1 MTPERAAE
9 GGATAVSKEELLR
22 QSDVLTIHMVLSPK
36 TRGLLGA
43 DDLALMKTSSL
54 LVNTSRGPLIDEV
67 ALVNG
72 AHLAQ
77 ASRWPRSTCSTSNRC
92 PPTTRCVRWRT
103 CWARRTSAT
112 WPTTCT
118 ARSTATRSRRST
130 PGSRS
135 ARSPP
140 DARRRRKAG
149 IALGVLAALA
159 ATVTLTLAGC
169 QSFGEHA
176 SGERLARMEQLARV
190 ARRPLREPAGHVE
203 RHARRAAARAS
214 AAAPTSNRS
223 RRCRSCAPIRRP
235 WPSRPP
241 SGLRVT
247 WFGHS
252 STLLEVD
259 GTRVLTDP
267 IWSERASPVA
277 WAGPHRW
284 YPPTIALAQLPPVDA
299 VLISHDHYDHLDM
312 PTIVAMRSWKNV
324 FIVPLGIGAH
334 LARWGIPAERIV
346 ELDWWQSTRVGALT
360 VTLVPA
366 RHASGRVNAARR
378 PDACG
383 AASRWSARSHRVY
396 YSGDTGLFDA
406 MTEIGQRFGPFDLAM
421 IEAGQYDADWPDWHL
436 GPEQIGAGRSARA
449 REER

>member
-1 MTPERAAE
+1 M
-9 GGATAVSKEELLR
+9 
-22 QSDVLTIHMVLSPK
+22 Q
-36 TRGLLGA
+36 
-43 DDLALMKTSSL
+43 
-54 LVNTSRGPLIDEV
+54 
-67 ALVNG
+67 
-72 AHLAQ
+72 
-77 ASRWPRSTCSTSNRC
+77 
-92 PPTTRCVRWRT
+92 
-103 CWARRTSAT
+103 
-112 WPTTCT
+112 
-118 ARSTATRSRRST
+118 
-130 PGSRS
+130 
-135 ARSPP
+135 
-140 DARRRRKAG
+140 RRRQAG
-149 IALGVLAALA
+149 IALGIAAALA
-159 ATVTLTLAGC
+159 ATIALTLAGC

-176 SGERLARMEQLARV
+176 SGDRLARMERSPEWHDDHFANPQAMWSDMRDALLRALGGGPDVDPTAPVPVAQTDPATLAV
-190 ARRPLREPAGHVE
+190 APA
-203 RHARRAAARAS
+203 
-214 AAAPTSNRS
+214 
-223 RRCRSCAPIRRP
+223 
-235 WPSRPP
+235 

-259 GTRVLTDP
+259 GTRLLTDP

-277 WAGPHRW
+277 WAGPRRW
-284 YPPTIALAQLPPVDA
+284 YPPTLLLAQLPPVDA

-366 RHASGRVNAARR
+366 RHASGRVQPQSDLTLWGGFALV
-378 PDACG
+378 G
-383 AASRWSARSHRVY
+383 AQHRVY

-436 GPEQIGAGRSARA
+436 GPEQSVLSAQRVRAKTLLPVHWGLFRLAHHGWTEPVERVLAAARCTDLTVLTPRPGASVEPTSPRPEDMQRWWPSTPWATRERKPIVATTDGVETHRVALPACPASAQATSSR
-449 REER
+449 